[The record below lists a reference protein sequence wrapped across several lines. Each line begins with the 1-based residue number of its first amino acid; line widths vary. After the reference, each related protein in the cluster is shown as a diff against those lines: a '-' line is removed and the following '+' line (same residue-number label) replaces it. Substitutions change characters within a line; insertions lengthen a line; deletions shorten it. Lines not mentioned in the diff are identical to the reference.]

1 VPKVTVDIDARNN
14 TQKAFNAVEK
24 STDKLKKSF
33 GGLKTAIVGALG
45 VAGLGAMTKELLSS
59 GDALAKTSAKLGLST
74 DALQKYRFA
83 AEQSGIQ
90 TRTFDIALQRMTR
103 RVAEARQGSGE
114 AKKALEEMGISL
126 SDSGGK
132 AKSTETIFG
141 EVADKMQGME
151 SQSDKVRLAFKLF
164 DAEGVSLVNM
174 MQQGSG
180 AIQEMGDELESVG
193 GILNSETLASF
204 EQFNDLTNKIWVALR
219 GAFAKILA
227 GIIPQ
232 ITSMGVAFDGFG
244 DVAKKVAEV
253 IATVVRIF
261 KEMFNIQKLIIRQI
275 IDGLGGAWDVVT
287 KKIMFF
293 ISKIPFFGKSIKTT
307 NKDVEAAQDKLS
319 KSMSK
324 NWESFKSGR
333 KEIKNSYAEAIKQIN
348 GITTAVSVSNK
359 ELKKTTEI
367 VKKDAHVF
375 IDTFG
380 EMKAS
385 AVALKGV
392 DIGEVFSDGK
402 AEIALMSTEFDKM
415 AEKAPMLGTDIGEIF
430 KEPWLFSDRYWRH
443 VRSETQKFWGITND
457 EVSAFKTNLETV
469 KGVMSSLWEGSG
481 AAGFFDQFG
490 GDIMGAGGKSGARAQ
505 NIISK
510 TMEGKNPQEMVAN
523 GLMALVLSNEKVQ
536 EALGKVFDALFELID
551 PIIDTLAPV
560 LEVLVEVLR
569 ELKPLLE
576 ILIPPIRAML
586 APIKTMLT
594 WLKPI
599 AAGISTLSN
608 NLSNVSGSLGAVSDG
623 LGNMIGVFDT
633 VEDIFADTFG
643 EDSPPVKAMK
653 ALMSPLHFLKN
664 AVDGLADP
672 LKALKAALESGQN
685 IGQRSGINIGRQ
697 LGFQHGGIAPGNRDI
712 LVGEAGPE
720 ILRTPA
726 GGASITPFHELGGVI
741 INVYSDVGRK
751 ISEAEAGIRIEIE
764 DRANRNNQFPALL
777 AA

>member
-126 SDSGGK
+126 ADSGGK

-174 MQQGSG
+174 MQSGSG
-180 AIQEMGDELESVG
+180 AIKEMGDELESVG

-204 EQFNDLTNKIWVALR
+204 EKFNDLTNKIWVALR

-261 KEMFNIQKLIIRQI
+261 KEMFNIQKLIIAQI

-287 KKIMFF
+287 KKILVFV
-293 ISKIPFFGKSIKTT
+293 SKIPFLGKSIKTT

-319 KSMSK
+319 ESMSK
-324 NWESFKSGR
+324 NIKNFISGR
-333 KEIKNSYAEAIKQIN
+333 KEIKNSFTEAIKQIN
-348 GITTAVSVSNK
+348 GITTATAVSNE
-359 ELKKTTEI
+359 ELKKTSEI
-367 VKKDAHVF
+367 VKKDAPVF
-375 IDTFG
+375 IDSYE

-392 DIGEVFSDGK
+392 DIGEVFSAGK
-402 AEIALMSTEFDKM
+402 SEIALMSTEFDKM
-415 AEKAPMLGTDIGEIF
+415 AEKAPMLGVDLGEIF
-430 KEPWLFSDRYWRH
+430 PEPKTYWERYWDN
-443 VRSETQKFWGITND
+443 VAVQSKKFWGITDD

-490 GDIMGAGGKSGARAQ
+490 GDIMAAGGKSGARAKDV
-505 NIISK
+505 SEAFAK
-510 TMEGKNPQEMVAN
+510 GPTEGI
-523 GLMALVLSNEKVQ
+523 MALVLSNEKVQ
-536 EALGKVFDALFELID
+536 EALAKVFDALFALID
-551 PIIDTLAPV
+551 PVIDLLAPV
-560 LEVLVEVLR
+560 LDVLVEVIK
-569 ELKPLLE
+569 ELNPLLE
-576 ILIPPIRAML
+576 ILLPPIKAL
-586 APIKTMLT
+586 LVPVKALIT
-594 WLKPI
+594 WVQALV
-599 AAGISTLSN
+599 AGFVSIGKF
-608 NLSNVSGSLGAVSDG
+608 LSNVGGSLGVVSEG
-623 LGNMIGVFDT
+623 LGGLIGAFT
-633 VEDIFADTFG
+633 TIENAFSTYFG
-643 EDSPPVKAMK
+643 EESAPVKAMK
-653 ALMSPLHFLKN
+653 ALLTPFHVLKN
-664 AVDGLADP
+664 AVDALASP
-672 LKALKAALESGQN
+672 LNALKGALESAQN
-685 IGQRSGINIGRQ
+685 IGKRSGINIGRQ
-697 LGFQHGGIAPGNRDI
+697 LGFRKYQHGGIAPGNRDI
-712 LVGEAGPE
+712 IVGEAGPE
-720 ILRTPA
+720 VLRTPA
-726 GGASITPFHELGGVI
+726 GGANITPNHELGGVVV
-741 INVYSDVGRK
+741 NVYSDVGRK
-751 ISEAEAGIRIEIE
+751 ISEAEAGIRIAIE

>member
-1 VPKVTVDIDARNN
+1 MPKVTVDIDARNN
-14 TQKAFNAVEK
+14 TQKAFGAVKK
-24 STDKLKKSF
+24 STDNLKKSF
-33 GGLKTAIVGALG
+33 GGLKGAIVGALG
-45 VAGLGAMTKELLSS
+45 VAGLGAMTKELLNS

-83 AEQSGIQ
+83 AEQSGVQ
-90 TRTFDIALQRMTR
+90 TKTFDMALQRMTR

-126 SDSGGK
+126 ADSGGK

-204 EQFNDLTNKIWVALR
+204 EKFNDLTNKIWVALR

-307 NKDVEAAQDKLS
+307 NKDVEAAQGKLS
-319 KSMSK
+319 ESMTK

-348 GITTAVSVSNK
+348 GITTAVSVSNE
-359 ELKKTTEI
+359 ELRKTTEI
-367 VKKDAHVF
+367 VKKDAPVF

-380 EMKAS
+380 EMRAS
-385 AVALKGV
+385 AVALKG
-392 DIGEVFSDGK
+392 
-402 AEIALMSTEFDKM
+402 A
-415 AEKAPMLGTDIGEIF
+415 DIGEIF
-430 KEPWLFSDRYWRH
+430 PEKELKSVERMNKILGLGIDIHKAQLKLIEMKFDRIVKSTEQLQEFDAIEIPSLADKIWDGM
-443 VRSETQKFWGITND
+443 QDGFD
-457 EVSAFKTNLETV
+457 AFKTNMGRL
-469 KGVMSSLWEGSG
+469 KSVMDD
-481 AAGFFDQFG
+481 AGITSFFDQFG
-490 GDIMGAGGKSGARAQ
+490 GDIMAAGGKSGARAAA
-505 NIISK
+505 ITDDLAK
-510 TMEGKNPQEMVAN
+510 GDLMGAGME
-523 GLMALVLSNEKVQ
+523 LILSNEKVQ
-536 EALGKVFDALFELID
+536 EALGKLFDALFALID
-551 PIIDTLAPV
+551 PIIDLLAPV
-560 LEVLVEVLR
+560 LDVLVEVIK
-569 ELKPLLE
+569 ELNPLLE
-576 ILIPPIRAML
+576 ILLPPIKALLVPVKALITWVQALVAGFVSIGKFL
-586 APIKTMLT
+586 A
-594 WLKPI
+594 
-599 AAGISTLSN
+599 
-608 NLSNVSGSLGAVSDG
+608 NVGGSLGVVSEG
-623 LGNMIGVFDT
+623 LGDLIGVFDT

-643 EDSPPVKAMK
+643 EDSPPVKAMN
-653 ALMSPLHFLKN
+653 ALKMPLEFLKN
-664 AVDGLADP
+664 SVDALASP
-672 LKALKAALESGQN
+672 LNALKDALESVQN
-685 IGQRSGINIGRQ
+685 IGKSSGINIGRQ

-726 GGASITPFHELGGVI
+726 GGASITPNHELGGVVVNI
-741 INVYSDVGRK
+741 YSDVGRK
-751 ISEAEAGIRIEIE
+751 ISESEAGIRIAIE

>member
-14 TQKAFNAVEK
+14 TQKAFGAVKK
-24 STDKLKKSF
+24 STDNLKKSF
-33 GGLKTAIVGALG
+33 GGLKGAIVGALG

-83 AEQSGIQ
+83 AEQSGVQ
-90 TRTFDIALQRMTR
+90 TKTFDMALQRMTR

-126 SDSGGK
+126 ADSGGK

-204 EQFNDLTNKIWVALR
+204 EKFNDLTNKIWVALR

-287 KKIMFF
+287 KKILLFA
-293 ISKIPFFGKSIKTT
+293 SKIPIFGKSIKTT
-307 NKDVEAAQDKLS
+307 EKDVKAAQDKLS
-319 KSMSK
+319 ESMSK
-324 NWESFKSGR
+324 NIKNFISGR
-333 KEIKNSYAEAIKQIN
+333 KEIKNSFTEAIKQIN
-348 GITTAVSVSNK
+348 GITTATAVSNE

-367 VKKDAHVF
+367 VKKDAPVF

-402 AEIALMSTEFDKM
+402 AEIALMATEFDKM
-415 AEKAPMLGTDIGEIF
+415 AEKAPMLGVDIGEIF
-430 KEPWLFSDRYWRH
+430 KEPWLFSDRYWSH

-490 GDIMGAGGKSGARAQ
+490 GDIMAAGGKSGARAAA
-505 NIISK
+505 ITDDLAK
-510 TMEGKNPQEMVAN
+510 GDLMGAGME
-523 GLMALVLSNEKVQ
+523 LILSNEKVQ
-536 EALGKVFDALFELID
+536 EALAKVFDALFALID
-551 PIIDTLAPV
+551 PIIDLLAPV
-560 LEVLVEVLR
+560 LDVLVEVIK
-569 ELKPLLE
+569 ELNPLLE
-576 ILIPPIRAML
+576 ILLPPIKALLVPVKALITWVQALVAGFVSVVKFL
-586 APIKTMLT
+586 A
-594 WLKPI
+594 
-599 AAGISTLSN
+599 
-608 NLSNVSGSLGAVSDG
+608 NVGGSLGVVSEALGG
-623 LGNMIGVFDT
+623 LIGVFT
-633 VEDIFADTFG
+633 TIEGAFSTYFG
-643 EDSPPVKAMK
+643 EESAPVKAMK
-653 ALMSPLHFLKN
+653 ALMTPLHFLKN
-664 AVDGLADP
+664 AVDALASP
-672 LKALKAALESGQN
+672 LNALKGAIESISK
-685 IGQRSGINIGRQ
+685 IGSRSGINIGRQ

-726 GGASITPFHELGGVI
+726 GGASITPNHELGGVVVNI
-741 INVYSDVGRK
+741 YSDVGRK
-751 ISEAEAGIRIEIE
+751 ISESEAGIRIAIE

>member
-33 GGLKTAIVGALG
+33 GGLKSAIVGALG

-90 TRTFDIALQRMTR
+90 IRTFDIALQRMTR

-114 AKKALEEMGISL
+114 AEKALEEMGISL
-126 SDSGGK
+126 ADSGGK

-141 EVADKMQGME
+141 EVADKMQGMA

-164 DAEGVSLVNM
+164 DAEGVGLVNM

-180 AIQEMGDELESVG
+180 AIQEMGDELQSVG

-204 EQFNDLTNKIWVALR
+204 EKFNDLTNKIWVALK

-232 ITSMGVAFDGFG
+232 ITSMGVAFSGFG

-253 IATVVRIF
+253 VATVVRIF
-261 KEMFNIQKLIIRQI
+261 KEMFNIQKLIIAQI

-307 NKDVEAAQDKLS
+307 NKDVEAAQGKLS
-319 KSMSK
+319 ESMTK

-333 KEIKNSYAEAIKQIN
+333 KEIKGSYAEAIKQIN
-348 GITTAVSVSNK
+348 GITTAVSVSNE

-367 VKKDAHVF
+367 VKKDASVF
-375 IDTFG
+375 IDTFA

-392 DIGEVFSDGK
+392 DIGEIFSEGN
-402 AEIALMSTEFDKM
+402 AEMALMATEFENLAQKLPTV
-415 AEKAPMLGTDIGEIF
+415 AADIGEIF
-430 KEPWLFSDRYWRH
+430 PEPKTYWERYWDN
-443 VRSETQKFWGITND
+443 VAVQSQKFWGITDD
-457 EVSAFKTNLETV
+457 EISAFKTNLETV
-469 KGVMSSLWEGSG
+469 KGVMTSIWEGSG

-490 GDIMGAGGKSGARAQ
+490 DDIMGAGGKSGARAK
-505 NIISK
+505 NVSEAFTK
-510 TMEGKNPQEMVAN
+510 GPAEGM
-523 GLMALVLSNEKVQ
+523 MALVLSNEKIQ
-536 EALGKVFDALFELID
+536 EALAKVFDALFALID
-551 PIIDTLAPV
+551 PIIDLLAPV
-560 LEVLVEVLR
+560 LDVLVEVIK
-569 ELKPLLE
+569 ELNPLLQ
-576 ILIPPIRAML
+576 ILIPPIKAL
-586 APIKTMLT
+586 LVPIKTLIT
-594 WLKPI
+594 WVQALV
-599 AAGISTLSN
+599 AGFVSVIQFWERIIDALSN
-608 NLSNVSGSLGAVSDG
+608 LGGGGID
-623 LGNMIGVFDT
+623 IG
-633 VEDIFADTFG
+633 A
-643 EDSPPVKAMK
+643 
-653 ALMSPLHFLKN
+653 
-664 AVDGLADP
+664 
-672 LKALKAALESGQN
+672 
-685 IGQRSGINIGRQ
+685 Q
-697 LGFQHGGIAPGNRDI
+697 LGFQHGGVAPGNREI
-712 LVGEAGPE
+712 IVGEAGPE

-726 GGASITPFHELGGVI
+726 GGATVIPNNEIGGGIVV
-741 INVYSDVGRK
+741 NVYDGTGRK
-751 ISEAEAGIRIEIE
+751 IDQSMSDLRVEII
-764 DRANRNNQFPALL
+764 DRANRFSQFSAV
-777 AA
+777 AV